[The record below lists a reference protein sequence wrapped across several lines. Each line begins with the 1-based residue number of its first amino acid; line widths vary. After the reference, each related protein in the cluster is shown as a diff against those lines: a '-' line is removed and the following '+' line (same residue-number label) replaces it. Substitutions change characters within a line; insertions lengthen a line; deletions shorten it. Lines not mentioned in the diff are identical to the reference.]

1 MGALPAN
8 VPHGRAGSPEL
19 FRRIMSSDKTAFARR
34 PGLRSHRERGRE
46 IIFKTLRFFFLETFP
61 YKYLRRVQSLLRLPF
76 KYKER
81 TSPGPGET
89 WHPQKR
95 PRGALDRFFQTRRG
109 PRVPSPASPP
119 RALGPPMNKTDGTSI
134 PGRGGHG
141 RTADNLTNHKLVT
154 TRRRRRGREAGGAP
168 LPGPGV
174 LAETMGHRPPGH
186 PHGEASPGEQ
196 WAHRSWGAQ
205 GAGLGLRGVHA
216 AGVVREAREPGTWP
230 LGPAGAGEL
239 GLDSAWVGS
248 HR

>member
-1 MGALPAN
+1 
-8 VPHGRAGSPEL
+8 
-19 FRRIMSSDKTAFARR
+19 MSSDKTAFARR

-81 TSPGPGET
+81 TSPGPRET

-174 LAETMGHRPPGH
+174 LAETVGHRPPGH